1 MRFGVAVDR
10 LLTDC
15 YGVLLRYSTMVIVL
29 LSLAV
34 QFILIG
40 QYLDNSIISA
50 YAPTAA
56 DAADYSER
64 ARVWQ
69 ADGFEVAF
77 DDAYRMPGYP
87 LIILVMN
94 YLLPS
99 APYLGVRLLQMF
111 GLALSAGI
119 INVVL
124 QKFVSKRV
132 AFLVSSLYVFL
143 PIWHFVPALLAESLT
158 SVIVVSLV
166 YVLATLKYSE
176 ISWQHLVKISILIVM
191 GTYLKPNNLALLIV
205 VFGFLIFTLRARI
218 VVSLSSIILMVAMLL
233 SPWVLFV
240 NSSQPGFFGLTTNSG
255 INLYVGTGMVLSYD
269 ESLLAKSAVKW
280 RVDPRNNPSDINVG
294 ATAGSPAIQNSKFTD
309 KALQIWKERP
319 LREIGY
325 GIDKTLIAFG
335 FKSNSVTDNV
345 YGLFN
350 ALSLLSAALLVRS
363 RTFRAWGVTTLITA
377 LVLASQAA
385 IFQADR
391 RFIVPVLFPLAIV
404 SLGIALGNLPLS
416 NFWGRLTRSPIS
428 PKGSRTAS

>member
-1 MRFGVAVDR
+1 MDR
-10 LLTDC
+10 LLTYC
-15 YGVLLRYSTMVIVL
+15 HGVSLRCSTIAIVL

-34 QFILIG
+34 QFVLIG
-40 QYLDNSIISA
+40 QYLDNSVISA

-56 DAADYSER
+56 DAADYAGR
-64 ARVWQ
+64 AKVWQ
-69 ADGFEVAF
+69 IEGFEKAF
-77 DDAYRMPGYP
+77 SDGYRMPGYP
-87 LIILVMN
+87 LVILFMN
-94 YLLPS
+94 YLVPS

-124 QKFVSKRV
+124 QKFVSRRV
-132 AFLVSSLYVFL
+132 AFLISSLYVFL

-176 ISWQHLVKISILIVM
+176 ISWQHLVKISILIVI

-240 NSSQPGFFGLTTNSG
+240 NDSQPGFFGLTTNSG
-255 INLYVGTGMVLSYD
+255 INFYVGTGMLLSYD

-280 RVDPRNNPSDINVG
+280 RVDPRNNPSDIKVG

-335 FKSNSVTDNV
+335 FKSNSVTDYV

-350 ALSLLSAALLVRS
+350 AFSLISAALLIRS
-363 RTFRAWGVTTLITA
+363 RTFRVWGVTTLITA

-385 IFQADR
+385 VFQADR
-391 RFIVPVLFPLAIV
+391 RFVVPVLFPFAIV
-404 SLGIALGNLPLS
+404 CLGIALGNLS
-416 NFWGRLTRSPIS
+416 NWSFGGGSIKAS
-428 PKGSRTAS
+428 KNPKASREAL

>member
-1 MRFGVAVDR
+1 MDR
-10 LLTDC
+10 LFT
-15 YGVLLRYSTMVIVL
+15 YSHGVFLRYSTIAIVL

-34 QFILIG
+34 QFVLIG

-56 DAADYSER
+56 DAADYAGR
-64 ARVWQ
+64 AQVWQ
-69 ADGFEVAF
+69 TEGFEKAFSDGF
-77 DDAYRMPGYP
+77 RMPGYP
-87 LIILVMN
+87 LVILFMNFVM
-94 YLLPS
+94 PS
-99 APYLGVRLLQMF
+99 APYLGVRLLQML

-124 QKFVSKRV
+124 QKIISRRV
-132 AFLVSSLYVFL
+132 AVLVSSLYIFL

-158 SVIVVSLV
+158 SAIVVALV

-176 ISWQHLVKISILIVM
+176 ISWQHLVKISILIVIA
-191 GTYLKPNNLALLIV
+191 TYLKPNNLALLIV

-218 VVSLSSIILMVAMLL
+218 IISLSSIVLMVALLL

-240 NSSQPGFFGLTTNSG
+240 NDSQPGFFGLTTNSG
-255 INLYVGTGMVLSYD
+255 MNLYVGTGMVLNYD

-280 RVDPRNNPSDINVG
+280 RVDPRNNPTDIRVD
-294 ATAGSPAIQNSKFTD
+294 ATAGSPVIQNSKFTD
-309 KALQIWKERP
+309 KAIQIWKERP

-325 GIDKTLIAFG
+325 GIDKILIAFG
-335 FKSNSVTDNV
+335 FKSNSVTDYV

-350 ALSLLSAALLVRS
+350 ALSLISAALLIRS

-385 IFQADR
+385 VFQADR
-391 RFIVPVLFPLAIV
+391 RFVVPVLFPIAVI
-404 SLGIALGNLPLS
+404 SLGIALGNLPRS
-416 NFWGRLTRSPIS
+416 NFWGRSTGSPIS
-428 PKGSRTAS
+428 PKGNRTAPPFT